1 MTRLSKPPPSAL
13 IYYSDG
19 DLDQPDLHEVDE
31 YLVQPDGIAV
41 FGQPITDHWIHTKL
55 NLPQGE

>member
-41 FGQPITDHWIHTKL
+41 FGQPITDH
-55 NLPQGE
+55 